1 MKYAIIQ
8 QKGGNKKM
16 KRFMFITV
24 VAAVV
29 VGLAV
34 HTRDPVMAGIAT
46 IAVLMAV
53 MIACLVFRELY

>member
-1 MKYAIIQ
+1 
-8 QKGGNKKM
+8 M